1 MRDLRL
7 QKKLTGQ
14 QRGSLHDAKAL
25 RKRLKEAYERVVW
38 GEIHKTTRFIV
49 KIGRC
54 VSFKNL
60 AFQNPKKV

>member
-1 MRDLRL
+1 MV
-7 QKKLTGQ
+7 T
-14 QRGSLHDAKAL
+14 LHDAKAL
-25 RKRLKEAYERVVW
+25 RTRLVYKEAYERVVW

-54 VSFKNL
+54 VFFKNL